1 MNGDREKILARIRDA
16 LRHGP
21 APRPGEHGDHGT
33 APTAALEEDASNRT
47 GREAARAPKDFS
59 GWLPQVSGTDFD
71 AQASLFAR
79 HAVELKAR
87 FELLDGDAALPA
99 ALAEL
104 VRQNAW
110 TRLVSHA
117 GSLTDLAL
125 SGCDA
130 AAPGAPEILRTDGG
144 YRVAE
149 MEQCDAAVTECEVLV
164 AQTGSVLVTN
174 RSSGGRAASVLPPH
188 HVVVA
193 RASQMVA
200 DLPAA
205 FAHLEKKYGAT
216 NDYPS
221 LISFITGPS
230 RTGDI
235 ERILVLGAHGPKQLT
250 ILCVR

>member
-1 MNGDREKILARIRDA
+1 MSDREKILARIRDA
-16 LRHGP
+16 LRAGL
-21 APRPGEHGDHGT
+21 APKPGAHGDHGT
-33 APTAALEEDASNRT
+33 SPSAALEEDASNRT
-47 GREAARAPKDFS
+47 GKEEARAPKDFVP
-59 GWLPQVSGTDFD
+59 WLPPTGSGFD
-71 AQASLFAR
+71 AHATLFAR
-79 HAVELKAR
+79 NATELKADFR
-87 FELLDGDAALPA
+87 LLDDDAALSTA
-99 ALAEL
+99 FAGLVKENGWKRLVTHAGVLNELALADL
-104 VRQNAW
+104 
-110 TRLVSHA
+110 T
-117 GSLTDLAL
+117 GSDSLQ
-125 SGCDA
+125 
-130 AAPGAPEILRTDGG
+130 IVRTDGG

-149 MEQCDAAVTECEVLV
+149 MESCDAGLTECEALV
-164 AQTGSVLVTN
+164 AQTGSVLITS

-205 FAHLEKKYGAT
+205 FALLARKYAAT
-216 NDYPS
+216 DYPS